1 MLWLTACVL
10 LSTAA
15 ERFLLFSSNLAVRG
29 IPLTLSHQTEV
40 ILPVTGSSSIF
51 LGIDFDA
58 REKAIFFSDTKKNI
72 IYRQKLDGTGENGF
86 KVFFFSFLFCLFSI
100 IILIICPIKLLHSLL
115 KQDLLLSLLNI
126 FR

>member
-15 ERFLLFSSNLAVRG
+15 ERFLLFSSNLVVRG
-29 IPLTLSHQTEV
+29 IPLTLSHQTDV
-40 ILPVTGSSSIF
+40 ILPVAGSSSVF

-72 IYRQKLDGTGENGF
+72 IYRQKLDGTGKNGF
-86 KVFFFSFLFCLFSI
+86 KVFFFFLSCSVCFQ
-100 IILIICPIKLLHSLL
+100 K
-115 KQDLLLSLLNI
+115 
-126 FR
+126 

>member
-1 MLWLTACVL
+1 MLWLTVCVL

-58 REKAIFFSDTKKNI
+58 HEKAIFFSDTKKNI

-86 KVFFFSFLFCLFSI
+86 KVFFFFLV
-100 IILIICPIKLLHSLL
+100 
-115 KQDLLLSLLNI
+115 LSVFNNNTNHLPYKT
-126 FR
+126 FAFTS

>member
-15 ERFLLFSSNLAVRG
+15 ERFLLFSSNLVVRG
-29 IPLTLSHQTEV
+29 IPLTLSHQTDV
-40 ILPVTGSSSIF
+40 ILPVAGSSSVF

-72 IYRQKLDGTGENGF
+72 IYRQKLDGTGKNGF
-86 KVFFFSFLFCLFSI
+86 KVFFFSLLFCLFSKI
-100 IILIICPIKLLHSLL
+100 IQIICPVKLLHSLL
-115 KQDLLLSLLNI
+115 KQDILLSLLNI
-126 FR
+126 FK

>member
-15 ERFLLFSSNLAVRG
+15 ERFLLFSSNLVVRG
-29 IPLTLSHQTEV
+29 IPLTLSHQTDV
-40 ILPVTGSSSIF
+40 ILPVSGSSSVF

-72 IYRQKLDGTGENGF
+72 IYRQKLDGTGKNGL
-86 KVFFFSFLFCLFSI
+86 KVGFFFSLV
-100 IILIICPIKLLHSLL
+100 
-115 KQDLLLSLLNI
+115 LSVFNNNTNHLPYKT
-126 FR
+126 FAFTS

>member
-86 KVFFFSFLFCLFSI
+86 KVFFFFLV
-100 IILIICPIKLLHSLL
+100 
-115 KQDLLLSLLNI
+115 LSVFNNNTNHLPYKT
-126 FR
+126 FAFTS